1 MNPIRLLIAD
11 DHPVFRYG
19 IRAMLET
26 VPEIQ
31 VVGEAVTGHE
41 AVQLAEAL
49 QPDVILMD
57 LQMPGING
65 LEATRQIVALHPTIH
80 ILVVTMFEDEESIF
94 AAMKAGAHGYVLKDG
109 EKSDVVQAIQAVA
122 AGAVI
127 FSPTIAARVMTFFA
141 RPVHRQV
148 AFPTLTDRERDV
160 LCLLA
165 RGVTNHEMAVQL
177 ALSDKTVSNY
187 ISNILQKL
195 RVADRAEA
203 IIRARQAGLDRE

>member
-26 VPEIQ
+26 VPEMQ

-94 AAMKAGAHGYVLKDG
+94 AAMKAGAHGYVLKDS
-109 EKSDVVQAIQAVA
+109 EKRDMVQAIQAVA
-122 AGAVI
+122 TGAVI
-127 FSPTIAARVMTFFA
+127 FSPTIAACVMTFFA
-141 RPVHRQV
+141 RPVHRQ
-148 AFPTLTDRERDV
+148 ATFPTLTDRERDV

-165 RGVTNHEMAVQL
+165 RGVSNHEIAVQL

-195 RVADRAEA
+195 QVADRAEA
-203 IIRARQAGLDRE
+203 INRARQAGLDRE